1 MPAPPIG
8 SRWGRHPCVPF
19 FLLTLIGA
27 ASAQTL
33 TFTPVTRPII
43 EERLK
48 QYGGDNSARE
58 ATLKKLFE
66 SAGCSGVNLTE
77 QPVKSSKNPNVICT
91 LPAEA
96 ASVIVIGAHFDR
108 VNVGQ
113 GVVDNWSSA
122 SLLPSLFQ
130 SLRDGKRGHTFLF
143 IGFTDEEKGLVG
155 SAFYVKRLSKEQKQ
169 SIHAMVNMD
178 TLGLSSTKTWPSHS
192 DPRLLKLLLAVADSL
207 HSPIAGVN
215 MDNVGSTDSESFR
228 DAGIPSLTIHS
239 VTRETWPILHGN
251 RDNIGQIHLDEYYQ
265 TYSLVA
271 AYLAY
276 LDMKLD

>member
-1 MPAPPIG
+1 VKC
-8 SRWGRHPCVPF
+8 SQWGRHPCLPL
-19 FLLTLIGA
+19 FLLTLLGPA
-27 ASAQTL
+27 RAQTL
-33 TFTPVTRPII
+33 TFTPVTRPIV

-48 QYGGDNSARE
+48 QYGGDNSTRE
-58 ATLKKLFE
+58 ATLKRLFE
-66 SAGCSGVNLTE
+66 SAGCAGDNLTE

-96 ASVIVIGAHFDR
+96 AGVIVIGAHFDR

-130 SLRDGKRGHTFLF
+130 SLRDGKRRHTFVF

-155 SAFYVKRLSKEQKQ
+155 SAFYVKHLSKEQKQ

-178 TLGLSSTKTWPSHS
+178 TLGLSFTKTWPSHS
-192 DPRLLKLLLAVADSL
+192 DPQLLKLLLAVADSV

-239 VTRETWPILHGN
+239 VTRETWPILHTN
-251 RDNIGQIHLDEYYQ
+251 RDNIGQIHMDEYYQ
-265 TYSLVA
+265 TYRLVA
-271 AYLAY
+271 EYLAF
-276 LDMKLD
+276 LDTKLN